1 MDIYRFLDSNDIRAH
16 LQRLRYGFTLPEAA
30 WIRENLLHHKDM
42 SYISAENA
50 GKEAGK
56 KEETP

>member
-1 MDIYRFLDSNDIRAH
+1 MFLDALRVLRA
-16 LQRLRYGFTLPEAA
+16 GEEAKHA
-30 WIRENLLHHKDM
+30 TGIRENLLHHKDM

-56 KEETP
+56 KEETL